1 MASVP
6 LQLKQRGV
14 HCFQH
19 VFLCLS
25 SLQFYGLGDTNL
37 AETNTETVLIHLPG
51 ARMRGFLNRMWMSSR
66 SFAGGF
72 QNKLKV
78 AFKDECGPTQELRAL
93 EVGRKRP
100 YLYDDLHDL

>member
-1 MASVP
+1 
-6 LQLKQRGV
+6 
-14 HCFQH
+14 
-19 VFLCLS
+19 
-25 SLQFYGLGDTNL
+25 
-37 AETNTETVLIHLPG
+37 
-51 ARMRGFLNRMWMSSR
+51 MRGFLNRMWMSSR